1 MTGLIGAARNS
12 RVCLGL
18 YAFLA
23 IVLLL
28 AQAGFLG
35 SCTILKFLC

>member
-35 SCTILKFLC
+35 PCI